1 MLLQPFLPDH
11 HIGSDS
17 KDAVKLGA
25 GLIAT
30 MAALILGLLVASTKN
45 SFDATNHIIT
55 VSSADSVYLD
65 RVLALYGPEAVPIR
79 KEARDVLRNRL
90 ARIWPE
96 EHTESPDE
104 YLSETSPRLE
114 KLIQETGGLVPQTEV
129 QTILKAQAVQTSVQL
144 LKDRWLLEE
153 EGEVVL
159 PSALLVVPIFWL
171 AMLNFIYALFAPRN
185 ITVTCV
191 KFACSLSIAG
201 AIFLIHEMSTPM
213 DGLIKVSSHNV
224 HKALKNMGK

>member
-1 MLLQPFLPDH
+1 MIIQPFLPDH
-11 HIGSDS
+11 HIGIDS

-45 SFDATNHIIT
+45 SYDATNHIIM
-55 VSSADSVYLD
+55 VSSADAIYLD
-65 RVLALYGPEAVPIR
+65 RVLALYGPEASPIR
-79 KEARDVLRNRL
+79 KELKNAMLNRL
-90 ARIWPE
+90 VRIWPE
-96 EHTESPDE
+96 ENPEKPDGDVTESSQRFE
-104 YLSETSPRLE
+104 RLC
-114 KLIQETGGLVPQTEV
+114 QETGELVPQTEL
-129 QTILKAQAVQTSVQL
+129 QKILKAQAVQTSVGL

-159 PSALLVVPIFWL
+159 PGALLVVSIFWL

-185 ITVTCV
+185 FTVVCV

-213 DGLIKVSSHNV
+213 KGLIKVSSHNV
-224 HKALKNMGK
+224 HMALKIIGR

>member
-1 MLLQPFLPDH
+1 MLLQPFLPAH
-11 HIGSDS
+11 HIGPDS

-65 RVLALYGPEAVPIR
+65 RVLALYGPEAARIR
-79 KEARDVLRNRL
+79 KDVRDALQNRL
-90 ARIWPE
+90 VRIWPE
-96 EHTESPDE
+96 EHPDRPDGDV
-104 YLSETSPRLE
+104 SEASPRLE
-114 KLIQETGGLVPQTEV
+114 KLVQEIGELPPQTET
-129 QTILKAQAVQTSVQL
+129 QKILKEQAVQTSVQL

-159 PSALLVVPIFWL
+159 PAALLVVPIFWL

-213 DGLIKVSSHNV
+213 DGLIKVSSHNIR
-224 HKALKNMGK
+224 KAMKNIGK